1 MVNICISHKEDPDGI
16 VSAAMI
22 NHLYSTEVILA
33 DYSDLM
39 QRIEEVSGKDIKELL
54 ICDLGLNK
62 ANEDRFVKL
71 LGSMVRRGVKVTYI
85 DHHYLDDT
93 CKESLINNG
102 VRLLHSMDECT
113 SIIIYHNLIKD
124 DRYVIH
130 AGCAAI
136 IDELGNRPIASS
148 IISKYDKHFMEFEAT
163 VLAYAIYNNQNNQE
177 YLLTLVN
184 MLAEGM
190 LPHVIDGVLDNAK
203 IYADKIAR
211 NINIIKGAK
220 RIGNNIVYMKAEDL
234 PASTIANMLL
244 AMYGNDVK
252 VAIAYKQRGDK
263 VVLSVRG
270 SDLCRL
276 HLGKVVNDIAL
287 SMNGSGGG
295 HEKACGG
302 MIPKES
308 INQFIERINSILDNS
323 ILDT

>member
-1 MVNICISHKEDPDGI
+1 MRICISHKEDPDGI

-22 NHLYSTEVILA
+22 NHLYSTDVILA

-39 QRIEEVSGKDIKELL
+39 QRIEEVSSREIKELF

-102 VRLLHSMDECT
+102 IRLLHNIDECT
-113 SIIIYHNLIKD
+113 SVIIYHNLIKD
-124 DRYVIH
+124 DKYAIH

-136 IDELGNRPIASS
+136 IDELGNKPIASS
-148 IISKYDKHFMEFEAT
+148 IIGRYDRHFMEFEAT
-163 VLAYAIYNNQNNQE
+163 VLAYAIYNNQSNQE

-184 MLAEGM
+184 MLSEGM
-190 LPHVIDGVLDNAK
+190 LPHAIEGVLDNAK
-203 IYADKIAR
+203 IYADKVAR
-211 NINIIKGAK
+211 NISTIKEAE

-276 HLGKVVNDIAL
+276 HLGKVVNNIAL